1 MRRRLAHETDQGDL
15 RMEIEVSYQDSKN
28 WGEQEMRERFRW
40 LRENDPVHWSADDE
54 MWIVTKYEDVDYC
67 SKHQELF
74 TSAEGVLPG
83 NPVKLGLIDEGEP
96 RHSQLRGLINK
107 GFTPRMV
114 EKLEVRFREITD
126 DVIDAVAS
134 KGECDFVDAISVPL
148 PLRLIAHMMGVRPED
163 YDRFH
168 RWSDHMIG
176 AQGRFDEPEILEK
189 AGMAYAEYATYISE
203 VIADRRANPRDD
215 LVSILTGAKDGGVL
229 VEFNQDAEEML
240 DLGAAVAD
248 AETITALHNDE
259 LIKLMVVLLVAGN
272 ETTRNGIS
280 GGMQLLIENPEE
292 RRKLIEDP
300 SLLVAAVEEMLRV
313 TTPIV
318 SFSRT
323 VTQDTEL
330 RGKQLKKGQQILLAY
345 PSANRDPDQ
354 FEDPDTFRIDR
365 NPKHLT
371 FGIGNHFCLGANL
384 ARMEMRVAIEQVLRR
399 MPDMEYADDGPKLV
413 PSSLVRTCAEMKV
426 RFTPEA

>member
-1 MRRRLAHETDQGDL
+1 MNVD
-15 RMEIEVSYQDSKN
+15 ISFQDSKN
-28 WGEQEMRERFRW
+28 WDEQEMRERFRW
-40 LRENDPVHWSADDE
+40 LRENDPVHWSSHDE
-54 MWIVTKYEDVDYC
+54 MWIITKFEDVDYC
-67 SKHQELF
+67 SKHQEVF

-83 NPVKLGLIDEGEP
+83 NPVKLGLIDEAEP

-114 EKLEVRFREITD
+114 EKLEERFREITD
-126 DVIDAVAS
+126 DAIDAVAS
-134 KGECDFVDAISVPL
+134 TGECEFVDAISVPL

-163 YDRFH
+163 YDTFH

-176 AQGRFDEPEILEK
+176 AQGRFDEPDVIER
-189 AGMAYAEYATYISE
+189 AGVAYAEYATYISE

-229 VEFNQDAEEML
+229 VEYDQDAEEIVTFR
-240 DLGAAVAD
+240 GADTD

-259 LIKLMVVLLVAGN
+259 LIKLMVLLLVAGN

-280 GGMQLLIENPEE
+280 GGVQLLIENPDE
-292 RRKLIEDP
+292 RRKLVEDP
-300 SLLVAAVEEMLRV
+300 SLLVGAVEEMLRV

-318 SFSRT
+318 TFNRT
-323 VTQDTEL
+323 LTKDTEL
-330 RGKQLKKGQQILLAY
+330 RGKQLKKGQQILLVY
-345 PSANRDPDQ
+345 PSANRDPEEFDH
-354 FEDPDTFRIDR
+354 PDTFRIDR
-365 NPKHLT
+365 NPKHLA
-371 FGIGNHFCLGANL
+371 FGIGSHFCLGANL

-399 MPDMEYADDGPKLV
+399 MPDMEYADGGPKLV